1 MIRKSLMVCHCVE
14 EANVL
19 SSITTSLHWS
29 PTSSQSLVAA
39 LVPSIH
45 HRHVRQVP
53 RRLQS
58 LQRCGEIQSKSCGV
72 GKNQQGKN
80 KLTKISFTYN
90 SIELAVKEIDMCTVH
105 YAWDGYKLIVSLC
118 V

>member
-1 MIRKSLMVCHCVE
+1 MIRKSLMVCQCLE
-14 EANVL
+14 ETNDL

-39 LVPSIH
+39 LVPTIH

-58 LQRCGEIQSKSCGV
+58 LQRCGEIQSKGFGF
-72 GKNQQGKN
+72 GKNQQGK
-80 KLTKISFTYN
+80 S
-90 SIELAVKEIDMCTVH
+90 
-105 YAWDGYKLIVSLC
+105 
-118 V
+118 

>member
-1 MIRKSLMVCHCVE
+1 MFCPP
-14 EANVL
+14 
-19 SSITTSLHWS
+19 S
-29 PTSSQSLVAA
+29 PPASTGLPPPPSQSL
-39 LVPSIH
+39 LLLSPPSTIH

-118 V
+118 VIA